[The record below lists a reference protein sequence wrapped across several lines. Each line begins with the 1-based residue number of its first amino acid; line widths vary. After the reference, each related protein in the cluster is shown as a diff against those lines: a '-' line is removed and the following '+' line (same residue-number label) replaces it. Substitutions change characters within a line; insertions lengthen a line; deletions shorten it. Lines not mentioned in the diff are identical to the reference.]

1 MLSTHEGLWRTT
13 LHFKPDPSLL
23 SSVHNRRN
31 LSEKTLAVTVRHFD
45 GTLEYDAHNLYGLY
59 QAAVTASA
67 LERLRGKRSFI
78 LSRRA

>member
-1 MLSTHEGLWRTT
+1 MHQQGALETILQPR
-13 LHFKPDPSLL
+13 PYPSLPT
-23 SSVHNRRN
+23 SVHNRRN